1 MTAPLQTGKGGGILR
16 GFDLTPQLFLTFVL
30 ALFRVVVLESTQD
43 NSVSKRSIM
52 STASAKTRAA
62 S

>member
-1 MTAPLQTGKGGGILR
+1 MTAPLQTGKGGGILK
-16 GFDLTPQLFLTFVL
+16 GFDLTPQLILTFVL
-30 ALFRVVVLESTQD
+30 VLFRDVVLESTQD
-43 NSVSKRSIM
+43 NSVGKRSIM